1 MITNFFDVIF
11 LFIFAFCTLWG
22 FFLGFFGSLVLFG
35 FVFLGTVLVK
45 AVHINL
51 QSLILPL
58 IGSPNLSAIVS
69 FLIIIAVFIL
79 LAKSLRFLLNAFF
92 FNLNTISRVLGG
104 AVGFVIG
111 IVFSHAFL
119 YAISNYMPAF
129 KDDIAYS
136 KLAKFILNISQIF

>member
-1 MITNFFDVIF
+1 MYVIPVSLFDKKFF
-11 LFIFAFCTLWG
+11 C
-22 FFLGFFGSLVLFG
+22 
-35 FVFLGTVLVK
+35 
-45 AVHINL
+45 
-51 QSLILPL
+51 LPL
-58 IGSPNLSAIVS
+58 IGSPNLKLYFLLAQSS